1 MVRARKS
8 PGGARVG
15 KPGANYQNRT
25 DLPGKT
31 QPITVASGQEYGT
44 RGAQVDAQRAIPLPA
59 GAPPPAPTSLGSVTA
74 GPITPLDAPTARPN
88 EPLTYGLDIGAG
100 AGSEALGPQSR
111 SASSPITYL
120 EGLMVRFGADYPEIG
135 ELLDEAR
142 QLESAKNVKNPASG
156 RSRRPIMPRSD

>member
-8 PGGARVG
+8 PGSGGSRVG

-44 RGAQVDAQRAIPLPA
+44 RGAQEDAQRAIPLPA

-88 EPLTYGLDIGAG
+88 EPLTHGLPIGAG
-100 AGSEALGPQSR
+100 GGPEVLGLQPDVNDPVVWLEALYQR
-111 SASSPITYL
+111 SPDSNVLAML
-120 EGLMVRFGADYPEIG
+120 Q
-135 ELLDEAR
+135 EAR
-142 QLESAKNVKNPASG
+142 AQAWVQKNPMQ
-156 RSRRPIMPRSD
+156 PL